1 MSTPA
6 GPNPP
11 GPPRAPRDDDAWT
24 VLSRLIG
31 GIAVWG
37 GIGWLLDRW
46 TGHDALFLPIG
57 VIVGISASLYLV
69 WVKSNRP

>member
-1 MSTPA
+1 MA
-6 GPNPP
+6 NL
-11 GPPRAPRDDDAWT
+11 PRQAHRPQDDDAWA

-37 GIGWLLDRW
+37 GVGWLLDRW

-57 VIVGISASLYLV
+57 IVLGISAALYLV
-69 WVKSNRP
+69 WVNSSRES